1 MTNMTLENTM
11 FGKIAKRAG
20 LKMNAYHIFMVI
32 LNFAA
37 LMLAFWDAK
46 GIAILFI
53 TVAYSMN
60 LHLKY
65 SQREEQRLTNEMLE
79 DILNKDTPLR

>member
-11 FGKIAKRAG
+11 FGKIAKRSG
-20 LKMNAYHIFMVI
+20 LKLNVYHIFLAI

-37 LMLAFWDAK
+37 LALAFWDAK
-46 GIAILFI
+46 GIAVLFV
-53 TVAYSMN
+53 TVAYSLS

-65 SQREEQRLTNEMLE
+65 SQREEQRLTNELLE